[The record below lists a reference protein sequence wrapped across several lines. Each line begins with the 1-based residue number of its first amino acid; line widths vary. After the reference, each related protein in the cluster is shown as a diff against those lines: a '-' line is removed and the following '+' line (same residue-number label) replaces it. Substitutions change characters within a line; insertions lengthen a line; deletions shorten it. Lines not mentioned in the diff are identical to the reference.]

1 MNFNKIRQ
9 DAAKHKISPRPE
21 LWTRLDEKLSNKT
34 QANKIFLYKRWL
46 VAASFLGMVCLSA
59 ILYLTLMTNTQMKNV
74 DLHSSTLHF
83 ENIDTEQND
92 SQLYNIALINQLNS
106 AYAKIL
112 EGSKI

>member
-1 MNFNKIRQ
+1 
-9 DAAKHKISPRPE
+9 
-21 LWTRLDEKLSNKT
+21 
-34 QANKIFLYKRWL
+34 
-46 VAASFLGMVCLSA
+46 
-59 ILYLTLMTNTQMKNV
+59 MTNTQMKNV

-83 ENIDTEQND
+83 ENLDTEQND